1 MPPLGKCG
9 PSLMLQPCSRSP
21 RHLDQAEC
29 RYRRSTPK
37 FVAPELIDEEMP
49 EQVVLACVGAGR
61 WGRNLV
67 RVFDSLPEVELAA
80 VCDASEDIRLG
91 LEQQY
96 PETKVAADYGE
107 VLANEK
113 IQAIVL
119 AVPAVDHF
127 DTAKQA
133 LEVGKHV
140 YVEKPISLSYD
151 HARQLTELAES
162 RGLVLMVGHLMEYHP
177 ALQLLKQ
184 LVDVGELG
192 QILYLYSERVNL
204 GVVRKDENALWSLAP
219 HDISMILH
227 LVDEEP
233 ESVSARGASYLQE
246 GIEDVVFVNLR
257 FADGKMAQ
265 IQVSWLDP
273 HKVRK
278 LTVVGTK
285 KMAVFDDMESAEKVR
300 IYDKAAE
307 RQGYES
313 YGESITLRFGDIV
326 IPHVNPAE
334 PLKLECQHFVDCVR
348 SGDTPMSDGR
358 DGMRVVRVLEAAQ
371 RSLRAD
377 GAPCVMRL
385 G

>member
-1 MPPLGKCG
+1 MMSEP
-9 PSLMLQPCSRSP
+9 
-21 RHLDQAEC
+21 
-29 RYRRSTPK
+29 
-37 FVAPELIDEEMP
+37 
-49 EQVVLACVGAGR
+49 VVLACVGAGR

-80 VCDASEDIRLG
+80 VCDASQDVRQG
-91 LEQQY
+91 LVRQY
-96 PETKVAADYGE
+96 PEAKVVADYGE
-107 VLANEK
+107 VLADEK
-113 IQAIVL
+113 IQAVVL
-119 AVPAVDHF
+119 AVPAIDHF
-127 DTAKQA
+127 DTAHQA
-133 LEVGKHV
+133 LEAGKHV

-162 RGLVLMVGHLMEYHP
+162 RGLVLMVGDLMEYHP
-177 ALQLLKQ
+177 ALRLLKE
-184 LVDVGELG
+184 LVDAGELG
-192 QILYLYSERVNL
+192 EILYLYSERVNL
-204 GVVRKDENALWSLAP
+204 GVVRQDENALWSLAP

-246 GIEDVVFVNLR
+246 GIEDVVFANLR

-334 PLKLECQHFVDCVR
+334 PLKLECEHFVDCVR
-348 SGDTPMSDGR
+348 SGDTPLSDGR

-377 GAPCVMRL
+377 GAPCVM
-385 G
+385 GPS

>member
-1 MPPLGKCG
+1 
-9 PSLMLQPCSRSP
+9 
-21 RHLDQAEC
+21 
-29 RYRRSTPK
+29 
-37 FVAPELIDEEMP
+37 
-49 EQVVLACVGAGR
+49 
-61 WGRNLV
+61 
-67 RVFDSLPEVELAA
+67 
-80 VCDASEDIRLG
+80 
-91 LEQQY
+91 
-96 PETKVAADYGE
+96 
-107 VLANEK
+107 
-113 IQAIVL
+113 
-119 AVPAVDHF
+119 
-127 DTAKQA
+127 
-133 LEVGKHV
+133 
-140 YVEKPISLSYD
+140 
-151 HARQLTELAES
+151 
-162 RGLVLMVGHLMEYHP
+162 
-177 ALQLLKQ
+177 
-184 LVDVGELG
+184 
-192 QILYLYSERVNL
+192 
-204 GVVRKDENALWSLAP
+204 VVRQDENALWSLAP

-246 GIEDVVFVNLR
+246 RIEDVVFANLR

-334 PLKLECQHFVDCVR
+334 PLKLECEHFVDCVR
-348 SGDTPMSDGR
+348 SGDTPLSDGR

-377 GAPCVMRL
+377 GAPCVMRP